1 MTDARVPLIPLL
13 PPLSLF
19 LSLSHPLLDPLVER
33 GPLIFRLSAIA
44 DPCHPPPSPRVILVS
59 KTRPCPVFAINRR
72 SKGNKVTGMKADLS
86 FIKRERMKVAVS
98 HGSINLESIGRV
110 KVGRWTA
117 WRRTRARGVID
128 SIGRGEEG

>member
-1 MTDARVPLIPLL
+1 
-13 PPLSLF
+13 
-19 LSLSHPLLDPLVER
+19 
-33 GPLIFRLSAIA
+33 
-44 DPCHPPPSPRVILVS
+44 
-59 KTRPCPVFAINRR
+59 
-72 SKGNKVTGMKADLS
+72 MKADLS